1 MGEEDRKNINLS
13 INVEDLQRSL
23 LKAIQDGVFTMGVK
37 SHIEKMLEGANW
49 QKEWWLKQTAE
60 EFLKVHIE
68 RMVNDFMAV
77 QANRDVIQQAV
88 SEMLMDDLPRE
99 IMKNIVERLGK

>member
-1 MGEEDRKNINLS
+1 MGEEDGKKISLS
-13 INVEDLQRSL
+13 INVEDLQQSL
-23 LKAIQDGVFTMGVK
+23 LKAIQDGVFTIGVK
-37 SHIEKMLEGANW
+37 SHIEKILEGTDW
-49 QKEWWLKQTAE
+49 EKEWWLKQTAE
-60 EFLKVHIE
+60 SFIKLHIE
-68 RMVNDFMAV
+68 RMVDDFMAI